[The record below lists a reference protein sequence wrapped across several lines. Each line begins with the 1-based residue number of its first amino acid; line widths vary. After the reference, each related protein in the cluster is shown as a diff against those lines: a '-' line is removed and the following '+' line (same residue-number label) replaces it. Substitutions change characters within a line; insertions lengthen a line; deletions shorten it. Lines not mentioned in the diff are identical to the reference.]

1 MGAFGAPVG
10 AFGAPVGAFGAPMGA
25 FGAPMG
31 AFGAPVGAFGEA
43 LGGNVPPMGL
53 NGEPAG
59 PHGEGLG
66 LSRGGLGLDGAGLGL
81 FGEESCPVFAGGVA
95 RPEPA
100 SQRLR
105 DIVPPVYRLTL
116 TALALFLCAP
126 LLPDGLGPPVAL
138 AAGSASP
145 PALGEEVDL
154 KRLSPA
160 VRVQYLVDLFEAARL
175 LEDGTARSALWKA
188 LDLHVPERGEAAT
201 RAVLQRLAE
210 DAKRAGRP
218 ALARLLRVDL
228 AELEG
233 QKTPFELA
241 MERRQVASQSGDPA
255 AGTALLDLFASCARA
270 LYDATQAQASQ
281 RAAIANHCLYALT
294 TRDPAPYFAA
304 TASARPLDP
313 PWRLYW
319 EGLEALLGRAR
330 TAAPRLERL
339 LDALD
344 RWEKAL
350 RRQVE
355 LEGLEPPD
363 PEELAPKLLAGPSG
377 LLPYD
382 RAAWVVVDG
391 DLVVRGAARY
401 TLRDHEMAEYLERLV
416 SRETLSAGSDRR
428 LTLFVSGESTADAI
442 DVLAGAAR
450 RYLVGTIELAL
461 RGMPAAPVA
470 AGVRESDFWPAGAS
484 VHLPGEPGAD
494 AAREQVVV
502 LPLELATGRGR
513 QRPRQLVTESLPATL
528 VIRPEGL
535 ALRATDGEVVF
546 SAKDLGAWLDRM
558 RRAFPD
564 AAELALA
571 VDPTARYRDVVSAAL
586 AVRTRFRWLVLVEI
600 PKVPHK
606 GNFAER
612 LRRRAGAQ
620 VIVRDAAGQTVEG
633 ADWLRGCYIDALE
646 RQPNPPNVTVRAT
659 LPEAAE
665 ITDPRLRAC
674 LQERARGLGELRKKA
689 LMVELRPE

>member
-1 MGAFGAPVG
+1 MPVG
-10 AFGAPVGAFGAPMGA
+10 IH
-25 FGAPMG
+25 
-31 AFGAPVGAFGEA
+31 
-43 LGGNVPPMGL
+43 
-53 NGEPAG
+53 GEPAG
-59 PHGEGLG
+59 ANGEGLG
-66 LSRGGLGLDGAGLGL
+66 LSREGLGLEGAGLGL
-81 FGEESCPVFAGGVA
+81 SGEESCPVFAGGFSS
-95 RPEPA
+95 PGSD

-105 DIVPPVYRLTL
+105 DIVPAVYRLTL
-116 TALALFLCAP
+116 TALALVLCGP
-126 LLPDGLGPPVAL
+126 LLPAGLGPPLAL
-138 AAGSASP
+138 AAVNTP
-145 PALGEEVDL
+145 PALGEEEDL

-160 VRVQYLVDLFEAARL
+160 ARVQYLVDLFEAARL
-175 LEDGTARSALWKA
+175 LEDTSARSALWKA
-188 LDLHVPERGEAAT
+188 LDLRVPERGEAAT
-201 RAVLQRLAE
+201 RAVLQRLAD

-218 ALARLLRVDL
+218 ALARLLRADL

-241 MERRQVASQSGDPA
+241 AERRQIASQSGDPA

-304 TASARPLDP
+304 TVSARPPDP

-319 EGLEALLGRAR
+319 QGLEALLGRAR
-330 TAAPRLERL
+330 TGAPRLERL

-344 RWEKAL
+344 RWQQAL

-416 SRETLSAGSDRR
+416 SRETLAAGSDRR

-442 DVLAGAAR
+442 DVLAGTAR

-461 RGMPAAPVA
+461 RGMPAAPVV
-470 AGVRESDFWPAGAS
+470 AGVRESDFWPPGDS
-484 VHLPGEPGAD
+484 VQLPGEAAD
-494 AAREQVVV
+494 ATREQVVV

-535 ALRATDGEVVF
+535 ALRAADGEVVF

-571 VDPTARYRDVVSAAL
+571 VDPTARYRDVVAAAL

-620 VIVRDAAGQTVEG
+620 VIVRDAAGRTVEG

-646 RQPNPPNVTVRAT
+646 RQPNSPNLANSPNLPNVTLRAT

-665 ITDPRLRAC
+665 VTDPRLRAC

-689 LMVELRPE
+689 LTVELRPE

>member
-1 MGAFGAPVG
+1 MTSTGSLVRDWGPFPRAASRPAP
-10 AFGAPVGAFGAPMGA
+10 APP
-25 FGAPMG
+25 
-31 AFGAPVGAFGEA
+31 
-43 LGGNVPPMGL
+43 
-53 NGEPAG
+53 
-59 PHGEGLG
+59 
-66 LSRGGLGLDGAGLGL
+66 
-81 FGEESCPVFAGGVA
+81 
-95 RPEPA
+95 
-100 SQRLR
+100 RLR
-105 DIVPPVYRLTL
+105 DIVPSVRRP
-116 TALALFLCAP
+116 ALASLALVLSTS

-138 AAGSASP
+138 AAVNSP
-145 PALGEEVDL
+145 PALGDEVDL
-154 KRLSPA
+154 GRLSPA

-175 LEDGTARSALWKA
+175 LEDATARSTLWKA
-188 LDLHVPERGEAAT
+188 LDLRVPERGEAAT
-201 RAVLQRLAE
+201 RAVLGRLAE

-218 ALARLLRVDL
+218 ALARLLRADL
-228 AELEG
+228 AELGG
-233 QKTPFELA
+233 QKTPLELA
-241 MERRQVASQSGDPA
+241 AERRQIAGLPGDPA
-255 AGTALLDLFASCARA
+255 AGTALLDLFSSCARA

-294 TRDPAPYFAA
+294 TRDPAPYFAS
-304 TASARPLDP
+304 TAAARPPDP

-319 EGLEALLGRAR
+319 QGLEALLGRAR
-330 TAAPRLERL
+330 AVAPRLERL
-339 LDALD
+339 LDALEH
-344 RWEKAL
+344 WQKEL

-363 PEELAPKLLAGPSG
+363 PEELAPKLLPGPSG

-382 RAAWVVVDG
+382 RAPWVVVDG

-401 TLRDHEMAEYLERLV
+401 TLRDHEMAEYFERLV
-416 SRETLSAGSDRR
+416 SRETLSSGSGRR

-442 DVLAGAAR
+442 DLLAGAAR
-450 RYLVGTIELAL
+450 RYLVGTVELAL
-461 RGMPAAPVA
+461 RGMPVTPVM
-470 AGVRESDFWPAGAS
+470 AGVRESDLWPPAS
-484 VHLPGEPGAD
+484 SVQLPGEPAAD

-535 ALRATDGEVVF
+535 ALRASDGEVAF
-546 SAKDLGAWLDRM
+546 SAKDLGPWLDRM

-586 AVRTRFRWLVLVEI
+586 LVRLRFRWLVLVEI
-600 PKVPHK
+600 PKVPRS

-620 VIVRDAAGQTVEG
+620 VIVRDAAGRAEEG

-646 RQPNPPNVTVRAT
+646 RQPGLVARAT
-659 LPEAAE
+659 LPEASE
-665 ITDPRLRAC
+665 IIDPRLRAC

-689 LMVELRPE
+689 LVVELRPE